1 MAVNGTFTGSIASG
15 HYRLKVDW
23 SATQNVAGNTSKITL
38 VAYLVQDSS
47 WSLSIN
53 SRNDNKASIAG
64 ASHTWTSPAISNS
77 GGKTTKLGTITSAN
91 IAHNA
96 DGTKSVALSVT
107 FNIEATIS
115 GTYYSTITAS
125 ATVTL
130 NTIPR
135 ATQPTLSASSA
146 NMGAAV
152 TVSMPRASSSFT
164 HDLSYKLGS
173 GSYVSIATG
182 RGTSY
187 SWTLP
192 DVASQLPN
200 ATSGQLTLRCI
211 TKNGSTTI
219 GTKYAYITAK
229 VPASVVPTVSSVAL
243 AEATSGLAAQFG
255 AYIQHKSKVKT
266 TITAAGAKGS
276 TIKAYSTTLLGKT
289 YTGSSWTS
297 GLLTSSGTV
306 TLSTK
311 VQDSRGRWS
320 AAKTTS
326 ITVLAYSAPQVQ
338 KLAAYRVNASG
349 VADEQGAYIRVDY
362 KYNVTSLNS
371 KNTASAVIEYKRT
384 SADTWAQLL
393 TSSALSA
400 DTSAKPTSPTF
411 SVDYQ
416 YDVRLT
422 ITDWFGASRTLQT
435 ILPSGAVILDLL
447 TSGKGIAFGK
457 TAEQEGIDLGWDFV
471 GSASGAGE
479 GVLPLGGMLLQWG
492 SVSITPTAAG
502 TPTTAVVTFDRP
514 FAATPAVFAT
524 PVSSVPQTL
533 SVAVQRSTD
542 LVGDN
547 KAAVAI
553 TLTREGTTTTGINWL
568 AIGPAI

>member
-1 MAVNGTFTGSIASG
+1 MAINGTFTGSIASG

-47 WSLSIN
+47 WSLSIS
-53 SRNDNKASIAG
+53 SRTDNKASIAG
-64 ASHTWTSPAISNS
+64 TSYTWTSPAISNS
-77 GGKTTKLGTITSAN
+77 GGKTTKLGTITSGN

-96 DGTKSVALSVT
+96 DGSKTVSLSVT

-115 GTYYSTITAS
+115 GTRYNTITAS
-125 ATVTL
+125 ASVNL

-152 TVSMPRASSSFT
+152 TVSLPRASSSFT

-173 GSYVSIATG
+173 GSYVSVATG

-200 ATSGQLTLRCI
+200 ATSGKLTLRCV

-229 VPASVVPTVSSVAL
+229 VPSSVVPTVSSVTL

-255 AYIQHKSKVKT
+255 AYVQNKSKVKA

-276 TIKAYSTTLLGKT
+276 TIKAYSTTLLGRT

-297 GLLTSSGTV
+297 GLLTSKGSV

-320 AAKTTS
+320 AAKTTT

-338 KLAAYRVNASG
+338 KLVVYRVNASG

-362 KYNVTSLNS
+362 KYAVTSLNS

-384 SADTWAQLL
+384 SADTWTQLL

-422 ITDWFGASRTLQT
+422 LTDWFGTSRTMLT
-435 ILPSGAVILDLL
+435 TLPSGAVILDLL
-447 TSGKGIAFGK
+447 ASGKGIAFGK
-457 TAEQEGIDLGWDFV
+457 TAEAEGIDFGWDMV
-471 GSASGAGE
+471 GFTAGTGE
-479 GVLPLGGMLLQWG
+479 GVLPLGGFLIQWG
-492 SVSITPTAAG
+492 GITITPTAAG
-502 TPTTAVVTFDRP
+502 TPTTAIVTFDRP
-514 FAATPAVFAT
+514 FSATPTVLAT

-533 SVAVQRSTD
+533 AVAVQRSTD

-553 TLTREGTTTTGINWL
+553 TLTREGTTATGINWL
-568 AIGPAI
+568 AIGPGI